1 MLYKWNPTA
10 GDLLILA
17 FLLNKTPL
25 RSIQV
30 IVCLNNLLLCQA
42 EVFFDLSI
50 LVPLCVSPSQ
60 SKVLAGL
67 RSLPGLLGNLSLIPP
82 ALGGCLHVLACD

>member
-17 FLLNKTPL
+17 FLLNKMPL

-30 IVCLNNLLLCQA
+30 IVCLNNLFLCQA
-42 EVFFDLSI
+42 EVFFDLSV
-50 LVPLCVSPSQ
+50 LVPLCVSQSQ

-67 RSLPGLLGNLSLIPP
+67 CSLPGLLGNFSLMLP
-82 ALGGCLHVLACD
+82 ALGGCLHFFGL